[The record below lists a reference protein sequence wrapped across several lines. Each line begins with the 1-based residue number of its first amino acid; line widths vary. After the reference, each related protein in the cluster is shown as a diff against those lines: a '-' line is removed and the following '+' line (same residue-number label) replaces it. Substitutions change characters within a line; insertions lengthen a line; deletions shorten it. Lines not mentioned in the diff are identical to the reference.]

1 MDNQVKNHLFFRDI
15 NWETLARQKAAFVPE
30 AEDACDTSYFASRYN
45 WNQLSYMCCVAAA
58 EHDDASD
65 SCSMSCGSSTP
76 SNLLDEEG
84 DECGA
89 LADFG
94 PSLSMT
100 YSFSNFSFKNLRQLA
115 SINYDVLV
123 RSTKDSPK
131 ASNNLVP

>member
-1 MDNQVKNHLFFRDI
+1 MAMQVKNHVFFRDI
-15 NWETLARQKAAFVPE
+15 NWETLARQKAAFVPA
-30 AEDACDTSYFASRYN
+30 AEDACDTSYFACRYN
-45 WNQLSYMCCVAAA
+45 WNQLSYICCEAAA

-65 SCSMSCGSSTP
+65 TCSMSCSSSTP

-94 PSLSMT
+94 PSLSMN
-100 YSFSNFSFKNLRQLA
+100 YSFSNFSFKNLSQLA

-131 ASNNLVP
+131 ASNTLVP